1 MCTPRLAIS
10 LSTACVSDL
19 PQTFDMRDRRASR
32 RFSPALI
39 PRRASDD
46 PPPSSSFLILPSEPS
61 VVSAPGGS
69 HLDFTSS
76 ATIPDT
82 PSAKTLMCFKQ
93 YRGKENSPSKSRR
106 NASLPDEIAEL
117 LARDAEEE
125 EDLEK
130 YREVDLAPMDPVME
144 SATAGDLI
152 ISTTPY
158 KFRVSTL
165 LGLEGTIPIKV
176 NHMKKKTEESV
187 SNGQSTRTHQ
197 HFLDLESQPSEPSD
211 LVEQDDKG
219 DADAKSSDE
228 AASAKQQQLIVY
240 SQHPTFVTVLGL
252 LPQAMFWAT
261 AAPIAQLSNK
271 AYDAMVEKL
280 MGLKL

>member
-1 MCTPRLAIS
+1 
-10 LSTACVSDL
+10 
-19 PQTFDMRDRRASR
+19 
-32 RFSPALI
+32 
-39 PRRASDD
+39 
-46 PPPSSSFLILPSEPS
+46 
-61 VVSAPGGS
+61 
-69 HLDFTSS
+69 
-76 ATIPDT
+76 
-82 PSAKTLMCFKQ
+82 MCFKQ

-117 LARDAEEE
+117 LARDAEEEE

-158 KFRVSTL
+158 KFRVPTL

-197 HFLDLESQPSEPSD
+197 HFLDLESQPSEPSV
-211 LVEQDDKG
+211 LVEQDEKG

-261 AAPIAQLSNK
+261 AAPIAHLSNK

-280 MGLKL
+280 TGLKL

>member
-1 MCTPRLAIS
+1 VL
-10 LSTACVSDL
+10 
-19 PQTFDMRDRRASR
+19 
-32 RFSPALI
+32 
-39 PRRASDD
+39 DD
-46 PPPSSSFLILPSEPS
+46 PPPSSSFLILLSEPS

-69 HLDFTSS
+69 DLDFTSR
-76 ATIPDT
+76 ATVPDT

-125 EDLEK
+125 EDPEK

-152 ISTTPY
+152 ISTMPY

-165 LGLEGTIPIKV
+165 LGLEGTIPTKV
-176 NHMKKKTEESV
+176 NHMKRKTEESV
-187 SNGQSTRTHQ
+187 SNRQSTRTHQ
-197 HFLDLESQPSEPSD
+197 HFLGLDNQPSEPSV
-211 LVEQDDKG
+211 LVEQDHEG
-219 DADAKSSDE
+219 DAVAKSSEE

-240 SQHPTFVTVLGL
+240 LQHPTFVTVLGL

-261 AAPIAQLSNK
+261 AAPIVKLSNK
-271 AYDAMVEKL
+271 AYDAMAEKL